1 VIVGR
6 LASHVPVR
14 VRTAV
19 RRQFTRL
26 NHPRW
31 GNLRRR
37 KPFSS
42 YYGFDR
48 GTPVDRFYI
57 ERFLAGRAQD
67 IQGDVLE
74 VGHARYA
81 RMFPDSTPA
90 RVEIVDNDRSNL
102 EVSILANLSEPHSLP
117 VGRFDCFILTQ
128 TLQLVANPE
137 TALQNAWETLTSGG
151 VLLISVPGITRS
163 DPDHVDIDRW
173 RFTTAGLETLLAR
186 TCPGGNQEVVGYG
199 NLTSATA
206 FLMGLAAEE
215 LYESDLSA
223 TDPYFTVSVCA
234 RVKKH

>member
-1 VIVGR
+1 MRAVVRRR
-6 LASHVPVR
+6 LA
-14 VRTAV
+14 
-19 RRQFTRL
+19 RL
-26 NHPRW
+26 DRPRW

-37 KPFSS
+37 EPFSS

-57 ERFLAGRAQD
+57 ERFLADHARD
-67 IQGDVLE
+67 IRGAVLE

-81 RMFPDSTPA
+81 RTFPGSAPA
-90 RVEIVDNDRSNL
+90 RVEIVDNDRSNH
-102 EVSILANLSEPHSLP
+102 EASILADLSEPHCLP

-137 TALQNAWETLTSGG
+137 TALQNAWETLTNGG

-163 DPDHVDIDRW
+163 DPDHVDVDRW
-173 RFTTAGLETLLAR
+173 RFTTAGLHTLLSRACSNG
-186 TCPGGNQEVVGYG
+186 TQDVVGHG

-215 LYESDLSA
+215 LHESDLSA

-234 RVKKH
+234 RVVKH